1 VSADSRW
8 RFGRVWH
15 GLVLGLLV
23 AVLSSCV
30 YFNTFYNAEKY
41 FRGAE
46 KKRTEYE
53 RELGN
58 RSVNQRARQTYEG
71 LYEKAVRKAS
81 LVLDKHRESDLVDDA
96 MFLIGRALYWKRDY
110 QYASRSLQDLEDNF
124 PNSEFL
130 DQARYWRALCL
141 DELIQPEEA
150 RALFRSLMSDRR
162 PIVGALSG
170 LRLGEMS
177 DRDEDWN
184 SAIQQYRSTL
194 EAFPRTK
201 LRSQLWLRIGRAHM
215 ALDEP
220 GQVDSSLAAFSQALQ
235 ADPPDSIEYRAR
247 LLSGQALYSKG
258 DGEAALAVYEKLLRE
273 GRFRGWEGETRLLIG
288 DYHRARADIDQALAE
303 YEQIR
308 DDFPQSD
315 VSARA
320 LYETGLLYLRQE
332 GDRLL
337 ASEYLEEVS
346 KEKQGSI
353 ADSLAR
359 EMIKTFI
366 ALDDLLENVFEADS
380 LAAVAMHPPQPEPEL
395 GPEIKEGQ
403 DPDSTGVD
411 EVATLDSTSVSMP
424 DTVVAEV
431 SAVIGDTSSVAYEDT
446 ASYLPAFDETG
457 RWQPLVT
464 RPSLREQNDEEDE
477 EERQRRIQQ
486 ARSRRSR
493 TARTETLEDQLF
505 TVADLYRAGMEQAD
519 SAAHFYGVLAQ
530 RFPKSPHVPRALWNL
545 AWVHSTLRQDR
556 QAAERPMRRL
566 IEEFPNTVHA
576 GAARRFLGFDAIPSA
591 EDLAAQEFL
600 RLEAPRLETPE
611 QVERWLPGLDSL
623 IQAYPRTLTAAKA
636 AFVVART
643 LETVRSQDS
652 VEVEARF
659 ARIGDEFSHTRY
671 GELVRLRTQSKR
683 DGMVARLERTLQRL
697 GEGIRPG
704 ERLTLLAVEPV
715 EEDSAGFSRKFLGLG
730 MRALRRGQFE
740 RAVEWFELSLE
751 EKQTRNGLAHA
762 GLGEAAWRQGY
773 FSDAV
778 EHFRTGLVNAST
790 SVLPL
795 HRLFEY
801 HVREDN
807 PDSANHYLRLTM
819 RQDRDNIEVQRLV
832 DRFPTLIRAEPE
844 EVEVSE
850 LETVEIAPDST
861 ALELSPGFFTI
872 VEEPFVRES
881 VQPLY
886 PAEANGDSA
895 QVVVDILI
903 NEDGEPELV
912 DVFSGDEPF
921 VTAALAAARRYRF
934 YAAEGRNEFLMPVWV
949 ELALTLKPPSISPP
963 AIADAGEPAGAAE

>member
-1 VSADSRW
+1 
-8 RFGRVWH
+8 
-15 GLVLGLLV
+15 
-23 AVLSSCV
+23 
-30 YFNTFYNAEKY
+30 
-41 FRGAE
+41 
-46 KKRTEYE
+46 
-53 RELGN
+53 
-58 RSVNQRARQTYEG
+58 
-71 LYEKAVRKAS
+71 
-81 LVLDKHRESDLVDDA
+81 
-96 MFLIGRALYWKRDY
+96 M
-110 QYASRSLQDLEDNF
+110 
-124 PNSEFL
+124 
-130 DQARYWRALCL
+130 
-141 DELIQPEEA
+141 
-150 RALFRSLMSDRR
+150 
-162 PIVGALSG
+162 
-170 LRLGEMS
+170 
-177 DRDEDWN
+177 
-184 SAIQQYRSTL
+184 
-194 EAFPRTK
+194 
-201 LRSQLWLRIGRAHM
+201 
-215 ALDEP
+215 
-220 GQVDSSLAAFSQALQ
+220 
-235 ADPPDSIEYRAR
+235 
-247 LLSGQALYSKG
+247 
-258 DGEAALAVYEKLLRE
+258 
-273 GRFRGWEGETRLLIG
+273 
-288 DYHRARADIDQALAE
+288 
-303 YEQIR
+303 
-308 DDFPQSD
+308 
-315 VSARA
+315 
-320 LYETGLLYLRQE
+320 
-332 GDRLL
+332 
-337 ASEYLEEVS
+337 
-346 KEKQGSI
+346 
-353 ADSLAR
+353 
-359 EMIKTFI
+359 
-366 ALDDLLENVFEADS
+366 
-380 LAAVAMHPPQPEPEL
+380 
-395 GPEIKEGQ
+395 
-403 DPDSTGVD
+403 
-411 EVATLDSTSVSMP
+411 
-424 DTVVAEV
+424 
-431 SAVIGDTSSVAYEDT
+431 
-446 ASYLPAFDETG
+446 
-457 RWQPLVT
+457 VT
-464 RPSLREQNDEEDE
+464 RPSLREQNDEEDD

-566 IEEFPNTVHA
+566 IEEFPTTVHA

-643 LETVRSQDS
+643 LETVRPQDS

-844 EVEVSE
+844 EVEISE